1 MQQHPIFP
9 YPPSRAGYWAPITST
24 LNWCEEV
31 CRVLPLGSHAS
42 GIFGFLTPV
51 ALQDYY
57 ASFYLAEFVNALTN
71 CLFLW
76 LGVKGLL
83 SCRRNGHDSIF
94 QSAFLGYLTVGFGSF
109 LFHATLKC
117 TSQKILFVPLRAL
130 RPEYLCN
137 KITDNTID
145 PMQLVDEL
153 SMIYTTCLVCYA
165 TFSYSKPT
173 KTRVLLALF
182 LLALAIVI
190 TLYYHYIQNPIFHQN
205 AYALLTAIV
214 LLRSMWVMEAALRP
228 SWRNKGLERN
238 QQLHSYE
245 DMRDLKILHTMWVM
259 VAYGLA
265 TFLGGFAIWNLD
277 NVFCSRLRGWRRK
290 IGLPW
295 GILLEGHGW
304 WYVLT
309 PDLHICF
316 CENEKIHDRKYM
328 PLPLLQSLTAKN
340 RHLMTGIGAYMYI
353 VWGIWLRHCLNGRQE
368 EYQLQWP
375 RIYSFPDVVRV
386 SNQGKRSTNGSTKLP
401 AAHKPYHNGMAK
413 KIN

>member
-1 MQQHPIFP
+1 MRQHPIFP

-24 LNWCEEV
+24 LNWCEE
-31 CRVLPLGSHAS
+31 
-42 GIFGFLTPV
+42 
-51 ALQDYY
+51 DYY

-94 QSAFLGYLTVGFGSF
+94 QIAFLGYLTVGLGSF
-109 LFHATLKC
+109 LFHATLK
-117 TSQKILFVPLRAL
+117 
-130 RPEYLCN
+130 Y
-137 KITDNTID
+137 

-153 SMIYTTCLVCYA
+153 SMIYTTCLVFYA

-173 KTRVLLALF
+173 KTRILLALF

-304 WYVLT
+304 W
-309 PDLHICF
+309 
-316 CENEKIHDRKYM
+316 
-328 PLPLLQSLTAKN
+328 
-340 RHLMTGIGAYMYI
+340 HLMTGIGAYMYI

-401 AAHKPYHNGMAK
+401 AAHKPYQNGMAK